1 MITNEG
7 LIRNLQV
14 GEPFSDHISII
25 FEVKI
30 SPSKN
35 PSRKKVYKFAD
46 ANLDRRNELFNIVPW
61 TCHGCAFL
69 TNDVQQNWL
78 MLKDLFFTAVEACIP
93 TKSPRKMKNAPW
105 LTPDVLKL
113 IRQKRIVYKRAK
125 ASNSGNLW
133 TRYRNL
139 KNRTKKAGNQARW
152 EYLKN

>member
-1 MITNEG
+1 MNCLT
-7 LIRNLQV
+7 
-14 GEPFSDHISII
+14 
-25 FEVKI
+25 
-30 SPSKN
+30 
-35 PSRKKVYKFAD
+35 
-46 ANLDRRNELFNIVPW
+46 LFPGPV
-61 TCHGCAFL
+61 TAVHS
-69 TNDVQQNWL
+69 WL